1 MWAFILVLNG
11 VLNCRRRRR
20 RLPGRPVTCTRA
32 FPLLT
37 APSHA
42 LFILFNSESY
52 HVLLLYDATR
62 CILCLWHVNFQFFFP
77 SEEQLYNKQIR
88 GKKEGGVFSFFF
100 VFFVGTCKP
109 TLGAV
114 CPVHLFLKLEQ
125 IPSWRIKPD
134 HRPGRRDYH
143 GKTLAVYLMFFPSG
157 LSPWPCHS
165 CKCFLKVIAIWPI
178 F

>member
-11 VLNCRRRRR
+11 VVNCRGRRH
-20 RLPGRPVTCTRA
+20 RLPGRPVTCARA

-37 APSHA
+37 AQSHA
-42 LFILFNSESY
+42 LVILFNSELY
-52 HVLLLYDATR
+52 YVILLYDATR
-62 CILCLWHVNFQFFFP
+62 VMVSLWHVNFQFFFLP
-77 SEEQLYNKQIR
+77 NSDSIISKLG
-88 GKKEGGVFSFFF
+88 GKGGVFSFFF

-109 TLGAV
+109 TLRAV

-134 HRPGRRDYH
+134 HRPGRLDYH
-143 GKTLAVYLMFFPSG
+143 RKTLAVYLMFFPSG

-165 CKCFLKVIAIWPI
+165 CKCFLKVFAVWAI